1 MIAFFWIFML
11 LMDLLIPATMISF
24 GTLFV
29 TKPPQKIN
37 HLFGYRTTM
46 STKNKDTWE
55 FAHKHCGKLW
65 KTIGLILIPVSIIP
79 LLLVLGKGIDV
90 IGTVGGIVCCVQI
103 IPLSLSLIPTE
114 LALKKTFDKN
124 GIRKNTTSI

>member
-1 MIAFFWIFML
+1 MIAFWVFML
-11 LMDLLIPATMISF
+11 LMDLLLPATMIGF

-29 TKPPQKIN
+29 TKPPEKIN
-37 HLFGYRTTM
+37 YLFGYRTTM

-65 KTIGLILIPVSIIP
+65 RTLGLILIPVSIIP
-79 LLLVLGKGIDV
+79 LLMVFGKDINV
-90 IGTVGGIVCCVQI
+90 IGTVGGVVCGIQI

-114 LALKKTFDKN
+114 IALKKAFDKN